1 MTITTAPARIESL
14 LRGDARQIP
23 GTVRSLNGARFAE
36 SGKERKPILRYDR
49 WKSRLQ
55 PSRAKPRASIS
66 RGAPRPGA
74 WRCRAS
80 LARDVAREG
89 WRRYSIRSYRG
100 MVCGFGNDGVEWAQA
115 GLRACRV

>member
-36 SGKERKPILRYDR
+36 NGKEGKPIL
-49 WKSRLQ
+49 
-55 PSRAKPRASIS
+55 
-66 RGAPRPGA
+66 
-74 WRCRAS
+74 
-80 LARDVAREG
+80 
-89 WRRYSIRSYRG
+89 RSYRG
-100 MVCGFGNDGVEWAQA
+100 MVCGLGDDGVEWGQA